1 MSETLYEIVK
11 KKADLEEQ
19 LEDYDTYSE
28 ELEKVWQ
35 DNEITLAEKVDAYGY
50 VIDDIANKKN
60 FLKAKYKR
68 IKEAIDKFEKNE
80 EAIKTRLHQVM
91 DVMDVDVIKGNEYNF
106 KKWNSVTHSV
116 NPDEV
121 PLGMK
126 KYNVVMP
133 SEIVPDF
140 VKWVETNYFN
150 PEVRIQYDKP
160 IIPTVTQLPKNHP
173 AIIEKVTPSVRRV
186 K

>member
-35 DNEITLAEKVDAYGY
+35 DNEIAFAEKVDAYGY
-50 VIDDIANKKN
+50 VLDDTANRID
-60 FLKAKYKR
+60 FLKAKNKR
-68 IKEAIDKFEKNE
+68 IKEAIDRLEKIE
-80 EAIKTRLHQVM
+80 EKVKTRLNLLTEGM
-91 DVMDVDVIKGNEYNF
+91 EVIKGKEYNF
-106 KKWNSVTHSV
+106 KRWNSVTREVDMMKVEPKNKTYIVTMDYDNFIIFESV
-116 NPDEV
+116 ANAEF
-121 PLGMK
+121 GK
-126 KYNVVMP
+126 EYSYKTKCNVT
-133 SEIVPDF
+133 D
-140 VKWVETNYFN
+140 
-150 PEVRIQYDKP
+150 
-160 IIPTVTQLPKNHP
+160 LPKDHP

>member
-1 MSETLYEIVK
+1 MSSLYEIVK
-11 KKADLEEQ
+11 QKKDLEEQ
-19 LEDYDTYSE
+19 LEDFDTYSE
-28 ELEKVWQ
+28 ELERVWK

-80 EAIKTRLHQVM
+80 ETIKTRLHQVM
-91 DVMDVDVIKGNEYNF
+91 DVMRMDVIKGNEYNF

-116 NPDEV
+116 NPDKVEIE
-121 PLGMK
+121 LK
-126 KYNVVMP
+126 KCPVIMNISLFNKFCDWVKEEGISTDEYTAQFHKL
-133 SEIVPDF
+133 IV
-140 VKWVETNYFN
+140 
-150 PEVRIQYDKP
+150 
-160 IIPTVTQLPKNHP
+160 PTVTQLPENHP
-173 AIIEKVTPSVRRV
+173 AIVTKITPSVKRV

>member
-35 DNEITLAEKVDAYGY
+35 DNEIAFAEKVDAYGY
-50 VIDDIANKKN
+50 VLDDTANRID
-60 FLKAKYKR
+60 FLKAKNKR
-68 IKEAIDKFEKNE
+68 IKEAIDRLEKIE
-80 EAIKTRLHQVM
+80 EKVKTRLNLLTEGM
-91 DVMDVDVIKGNEYNF
+91 EVIKGKEYNF
-106 KKWNSVTHSV
+106 KRWNSVTRTV
-116 NPDEV
+116 NPDKI
-121 PLGMK
+121 PLNMK
-126 KYNVVMP
+126 KYNMIIP
-133 SEIVPDF
+133 SEYVPTIVNYMNIQFPDLLN
-140 VKWVETNYFN
+140 KI
-150 PEVRIQYDKP
+150 RIQYEKP
-160 IIPTVTQLPKNHP
+160 IIPTVTELSKDHP

>member
-1 MSETLYEIVK
+1 MSSLYEIVK
-11 KKADLEEQ
+11 QKKDLEEQ
-19 LEDYDTYSE
+19 LEDFDTYSE
-28 ELEKVWQ
+28 ELERVWK

-80 EAIKTRLHQVM
+80 ETIKTRLHQVM
-91 DVMDVDVIKGNEYNF
+91 DVMLVDVIKGNEYNF

-126 KYNVVMP
+126 KYNMVVP
-133 SEIVPDF
+133 SRYLPEIT
-140 VKWVETNYFN
+140 KWISHQFAEADIKIEY
-150 PEVRIQYDKP
+150 EKP
-160 IIPTVTQLPKNHP
+160 IIPTVTQFPENHP
-173 AIIEKVTPSVRRV
+173 AIVTKITPSVKRV

>member
-35 DNEITLAEKVDAYGY
+35 DNEIAFAEKVDAYGY
-50 VIDDIANKKN
+50 VLDDTANRID
-60 FLKAKYKR
+60 FLKAKNKR
-68 IKEAIDKFEKNE
+68 IKEAIDRLEKIE
-80 EAIKTRLHQVM
+80 EKVKTRLNLLTEGIE
-91 DVMDVDVIKGNEYNF
+91 VIKGKEYNF
-106 KKWNSVTHSV
+106 KRWNSVTRTV
-116 NPDEV
+116 NPDKI
-121 PLGMK
+121 PLNMK

-140 VKWVETNYFN
+140 TKWIEINYFN
-150 PEVRIQYDKP
+150 SDIKIQFEKP
-160 IIPTVTQLPKNHP
+160 IIPTVTQLPKDHP